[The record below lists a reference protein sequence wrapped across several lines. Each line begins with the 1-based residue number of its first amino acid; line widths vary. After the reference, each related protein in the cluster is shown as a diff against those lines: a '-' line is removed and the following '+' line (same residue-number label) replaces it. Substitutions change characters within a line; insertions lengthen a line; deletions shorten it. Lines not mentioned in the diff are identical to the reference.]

1 MMLFVVV
8 FIALLLFFLLTKY
21 APRLPLCGVFAG
33 LEKII
38 C

>member
-1 MMLFVVV
+1 MTLLI
-8 FIALLLFFLLTKY
+8 IALIALFFFFLLIKH
-21 APRLPLCGVFAG
+21 APRLPIHGVFAG